1 MALGCIHLQ
10 LDDFVRLTVEEFDA
24 IYEAYRED
32 REANYRNTWEQMRTH
47 AAITVSPH
55 VKRSPTPQRL
65 LPLPWDKTKEHRPKA
80 DDPII
85 SKEEA
90 LERFKQR
97 IKKNG

>member
-1 MALGCIHLQ
+1 MYLIWLS
-10 LDDFVRLTVEEFDA
+10 TK
-24 IYEAYRED
+24 
-32 REANYRNTWEQMRTH
+32 
-47 AAITVSPH
+47 ITETLRVVFSISPH